1 MKQFISIASIYNHD
15 DDKSLDLVKQLIK
28 ILDTNFEKSE
38 LILLVKNYKAFSHLD
53 SSLNLSTDKVQ
64 VKFVSTYKMSKD
76 YIFENV
82 AWQSAIGDI
91 LVYHSNITYLIKN
104 IENLIKS
111 YMSSKNHIL
120 FLIDKYDSPNRK
132 KRKFTFKQVNKA
144 YIQHNHELIHPDTC
158 GYVINRLAIN
168 ACFNNQK
175 EQYDPFIA
183 LATSG
188 FEISNFEPIQHDNGL
203 YLHNDNMNDYSISD
217 VLDMLTYYTK
227 HGVHKL
233 ILYSILVILLLGS
246 ILTFSF
252 NHIPIISIFTCTSSI
267 VFSILIGLYP
277 QFIVSR
283 QTFAA
288 ANEKNVVGH
297 YQIKNV

>member
-1 MKQFISIASIYNHD
+1 MKQFVSVASVYNKSD
-15 DDKSLDLVKQLIK
+15 NSLDSIKQLIK
-28 ILDTNFEKSE
+28 ILDSNFEKSE
-38 LILLVKNYKAFSHLD
+38 LILLVKNYHEFTKLD
-53 SSLNLSTDKVQ
+53 SSLKLSTDKVQ

-82 AWQSAIGDI
+82 AWQSAIGDVLI
-91 LVYHSNITYLIKN
+91 YHSNITYLIN
-104 IENLIKS
+104 YIENIIKS
-111 YMSSKNHIL
+111 YLSSKSHIL

-144 YIQHNHELIHPDTC
+144 YIQHSNELINPDTC

-175 EQYDPFIA
+175 EQYDPFIS

-188 FEISNFEPIQHDNGL
+188 FEISHFDPLQREGGL
-203 YLHNDNMNDYSISD
+203 YIHNNNINDYSISD

-227 HGVHKL
+227 YGVHKL
-233 ILYSILVILLLGS
+233 ILYSILFILVVGS
-246 ILTFSF
+246 ILTALLLHSPVLALFSAF
-252 NHIPIISIFTCTSSI
+252 SSI